1 MSLFKSL
8 VALILLASLQQPVFG
23 YSSLEQQIN
32 DYRRILLSNDFD
44 AKCKILQRLQW
55 AGLNDPRIF
64 DLVEEYVLEFYQSSF
79 LSRERFALKRQ
90 AIRALAYSGNEK
102 YRYSLFLVEVEAAG
116 KDIRHEGKLA
126 LAQLDQ
132 HIEWQGLIKASGKQF
147 AHEDVVVSTYMTML
161 SIDNPKIQQHAA
173 TGIYYEKIDDVELL
187 ALAFKQWQDLQ
198 SRQSLTRQQQKTKY
212 WLQKAIDRNTDLYS
226 HHYQRT

>member
-1 MSLFKSL
+1 MSAVNFFVTLF
-8 VALILLASLQQPVFG
+8 LLASLQQPVFA

-32 DYRRILLSNDFD
+32 DYRRILLSNDFE
-44 AKCKILQRLQW
+44 AKCDVLRHLQW

-116 KDIRHEGKLA
+116 KDIRHDGKLA

-132 HIEWQGLIKASGKQF
+132 YIEWQGLIESNANQF
-147 AHEDVVVSTYMTML
+147 AHKDIIVNTYMTML
-161 SIDNPKIQQHAA
+161 SIDNPRIQQHAA
-173 TGIYYEKIDDVELL
+173 TGIYYEKIDDAELL
-187 ALAFKQWQDLQ
+187 ALAFKQWQALHF
-198 SRQSLTRQQQKTKY
+198 RQSLTQQQQKTKY
-212 WLQKAIDRNTDLYS
+212 WLQKAIDRNTNKYS
-226 HHYQRT
+226 HHYQRR